1 MASAPTFLARMTS
14 IDSLDHRLAALLRV
28 LSWIAILGMIPIVFY
43 FTSRGTWNPRDEVV
57 AAAWSA
63 GFFKSQA
70 QSMLRGRLDVPPADI
85 IGECFER
92 DSRCYGYFGV
102 TPSLVRIPVIGIL
115 RYVRSALTPVFLSVA
130 VILAYWATLQMLQRS
145 LRESPDATRSR
156 PLAVGYFIAA
166 AAALGPG
173 GSLLFVTR
181 PAVYEEAIAWGVAF
195 VLLAFNHVWAWRSGE
210 RRSVLPAVFFA
221 VAAAN
226 ARPTAAVVAA
236 VLGLAVFAVLRY
248 RQVHPDH
255 SPSAAVS
262 QVSRQRML
270 AAALCLSLLP
280 GLTAAGVFWL
290 KLRSPMPSPLLNEQI
305 STGPHWKAIRQ
316 RNGGRTGGL
325 VFAPTELVA
334 YFRPDTVVRHSV
346 WPYLDFR
353 FPEEKILWV
362 PPLPEGGA
370 YVEPFTSVTTTM
382 PVPWII
388 NLLLAVWLIVEG
400 RRLIAGRSAASLTG
414 EEWICS
420 AGMLASAAAMP
431 LFIVTTHGITN
442 RYLGDFFPMS
452 AVGVALGPRLILP
465 LLARRPIVCAATGLV
480 TLLLVC
486 WSVVVTLS
494 LNSRLVF

>member
-1 MASAPTFLARMTS
+1 MTS
-14 IDSLDHRLAALLRV
+14 IDSLDRRLAARLRA

-43 FTSRGTWNPRDEVV
+43 FTSRGTWNPREENVD
-57 AAAWSA
+57 AYWSA

-70 QSMLRGRLDVPPADI
+70 QSMLRGRMDVQPADI
-85 IGECFER
+85 VGECFER

-102 TPSLVRIPVIGIL
+102 TPSLLRIPVIGIL
-115 RYVRSALTPVFLSVA
+115 RYVRSALTPVFLSLA

-210 RRSVLPAVFFA
+210 TRSVVPAVLFA

-226 ARPTAAVVAA
+226 ARPTAVLVSA
-236 VLGLAVFAVLRY
+236 VLGLTVFAVLRY
-248 RQVHPDH
+248 RQVCPDRP
-255 SPSAAVS
+255 PSARVS
-262 QVSRQRML
+262 QASQASTPRVL
-270 AAALCLSLLP
+270 TAAISLSLLP

-290 KLRSPMPSPLLNEQI
+290 KLRSPMPSPLLNQQI

-334 YFRPDTVVRHSV
+334 YFRPDTVVRRSQ

-370 YVEPFTSVTTTM
+370 YVERFTSVTTTM
-382 PVPWII
+382 PLPWII
-388 NLLLAVWLIVEG
+388 NVLLAVWLMVEA
-400 RRLIAGRSAASLTG
+400 RRLIAGRSDAALTG
-414 EEWICS
+414 EEWIFS

-431 LFIVTTHGITN
+431 LLIVTTHGITN
-442 RYLGDFFPMS
+442 RYLGDFFPLS
-452 AVGVALGPRLILP
+452 AVGVALGPRVILP
-465 LLARRPIVCAATGLV
+465 LLARRPNVCAATGLA